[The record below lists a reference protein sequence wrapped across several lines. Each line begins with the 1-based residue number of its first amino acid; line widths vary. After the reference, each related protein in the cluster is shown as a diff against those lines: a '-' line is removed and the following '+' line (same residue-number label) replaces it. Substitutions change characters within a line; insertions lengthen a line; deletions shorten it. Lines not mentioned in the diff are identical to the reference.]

1 MNNKKSQTG
10 GGHSGPRGR
19 RINLPNW
26 MKNQA
31 KRGNGTLNIA
41 FLKTKCFSIRVTIKL
56 SFGFFCFF
64 CLVKGHFRLLGPK
77 SACWMAKMA
86 TYRKIE
92 GIPSFH
98 QDMGEIWSNWVGS
111 IWAPT
116 SSQAPSYA
124 SESETT
130 TYRLTYSLT
139 GVKCRATSVAKKVL
153 YY

>member
-1 MNNKKSQTG
+1 MVKTKRNFVNNQKSQTG
-10 GGHSGPRGR
+10 GGRGTVGQEAGELICQTEWKTR
-19 RINLPNW
+19 QKEVTALW
-26 MKNQA
+26 
-31 KRGNGTLNIA
+31 TL
-41 FLKTKCFSIRVTIKL
+41 LSSKLKCFSIRVTIKL
-56 SFGFFCFF
+56 SYGFFCFL

-130 TYRLTYSLT
+130 TYLLAD
-139 GVKCRATSVAKKVL
+139 GGEV
-153 YY
+153 